1 MAKYYDVDG
10 NEVSLHRLCELDPGW
25 ASSRI
30 GAMTAEIE
38 QLRKIAA
45 AASVAR
51 RHGWGAID
59 MDGLSCQ
66 DHFDA
71 AVKLLQTKGNDNA
84 N

>member
-1 MAKYYDVDG
+1 
-10 NEVSLHRLCELDPGW
+10 
-25 ASSRI
+25 
-30 GAMTAEIE
+30 
-38 QLRKIAA
+38 LRKIAA

-71 AVKLLQTKGNDNA
+71 AVKLLQTKRSNHEA
-84 N
+84 V